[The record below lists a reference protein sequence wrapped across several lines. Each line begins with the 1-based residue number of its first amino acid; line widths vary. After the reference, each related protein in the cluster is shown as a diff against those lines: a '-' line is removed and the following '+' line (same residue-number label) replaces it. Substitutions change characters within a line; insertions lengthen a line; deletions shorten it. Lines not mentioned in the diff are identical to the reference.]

1 MILYKIALKV
11 AYLEKEI
18 ERNKDELNTIKGL
31 MKIDK
36 YKKSETLIS
45 KFEKVFNETA
55 NMIDEL
61 EFYKNQFSE
70 IERNFDIKVY

>member
-11 AYLEKEI
+11 AYLEQEI
-18 ERNKDELNTIKGL
+18 ERNKDELNTIKRL

-36 YKKSETLIS
+36 YKKSKTLIS

>member
-36 YKKSETLIS
+36 YKKSKTLIS

>member
-1 MILYKIALKV
+1 MILYKIALRV
-11 AYLEKEI
+11 AYLEQEI

-55 NMIDEL
+55 NMVDEL

-70 IERNFDIKVY
+70 IENNFDIKVY

>member
-1 MILYKIALKV
+1 MILYKIALRV
-11 AYLEKEI
+11 AYLEQEI

-36 YKKSETLIS
+36 YKKSKTLIS

>member
-11 AYLEKEI
+11 AYLEQEI

-36 YKKSETLIS
+36 YKKSKTLIS

>member
-36 YKKSETLIS
+36 YKNSKTLIS

>member
-11 AYLEKEI
+11 AYLEQEI

>member
-36 YKKSETLIS
+36 YKKSKTLIS

-70 IERNFDIKVY
+70 IERNFDITVY